1 MTSKS
6 HGNFVDGKWKPAN
19 GGKLFSINPMDQSV
33 VWEGRISKPKDLDLA
48 IESADRASTKWSAL
62 SIEQRLIYLKNF
74 VDLVERNKEEI
85 SSAISYEVGK
95 PKWEALTEVAA
106 VIGKL
111 APTIDAYQTRASE
124 LSRAAGSAQSVTKF
138 FPHGVAVVLSPIN
151 FPIHMAN
158 GHIMPALL
166 AGNTVIWKPSELC
179 PKVAEMLT
187 RLWQESGIPAGVI
200 NLVHGKAEAAQYLIK
215 SKSINAVLFTGSR
228 KAGLAINRALADE
241 PWKIIA
247 LEMGGNSPLVVWD
260 YSDIKTAIY
269 ITVQSSYITSGQRCS
284 SARRLIIQRKNK
296 DFLPQLSTNI
306 KNLKVSSP
314 EETPEPYMGPM
325 VSIEYAERFLNAQ
338 KKLIDE
344 GGKSIVK
351 AEALKRNSALVSPGL
366 IDVTNTKNRDYE
378 EVFGPLLQVIMV
390 DTFEEAI
397 AEANRSVYGLAA
409 GLVSLD
415 KSLFEKFVRQ
425 VKAGVINWNQQLT
438 GASSYAPFGGIKQSG
453 NNRPSGLFAVDYSSY
468 PVATMQVESPTLPSA
483 LPPGMYL

>member
-1 MTSKS
+1 MISKS
-6 HGNFVDGKWKPAN
+6 LGNFVDGKWKPAE
-19 GGKLFSINPMDQSV
+19 GDKLFSVNPMDQSI
-33 VWEGRISKPKDLDLA
+33 VWEGRLSKPKDLDLA
-48 IESADRASTKWSAL
+48 IESAYRASTNWSAL
-62 SIEQRLIYLKNF
+62 TVEQRLIYLKKF
-74 VDLVERNKEEI
+74 IELVEKNKEEI

-111 APTIDAYQTRASE
+111 APTVEAYQTRASE
-124 LSRAAGSAQSVTKF
+124 LSRPAGSAQSVTKF

-166 AGNTVIWKPSELC
+166 AGNTIIWKPSELC
-179 PKVAEMLT
+179 PKVAEMII
-187 RLWQESGIPAGVI
+187 RLWQESGIPDGVI

-241 PWKIIA
+241 PWKIVA
-247 LEMGGNSPLVVWD
+247 LEMGGDSPLVVWD
-260 YSDIKTAIY
+260 YNDIKTAIF
-269 ITVQSSYITSGQRCS
+269 ITIQSSYITSGQRCS
-284 SARRLIIQRKNK
+284 SARRLIIPRTNK
-296 DFLPQLSTNI
+296 DFLNHLTTAI

-325 VSIEYAERFLNAQ
+325 VSIEYAEKLLIAQ
-338 KKLIDE
+338 KKLISE
-344 GGKSIVK
+344 GGKPIIKS
-351 AEALKRNSALVSPGL
+351 EALKHKSALVSPGL
-366 IDVTNTKNRDYE
+366 IDVTNAKSRDNE
-378 EVFGPLLQVIMV
+378 EIFGPLIQMILV

-397 AEANRSVYGLAA
+397 MESNRSVYGLAA

-453 NNRPSGLFAVDYSSY
+453 NNRPSGLLAVDYCSY
-468 PVATMQVESPTLPSA
+468 PVATMQIENPTPPSI
-483 LPPGMYL
+483 LPPGMRL